1 MASLDEKISELNSLT
16 VAASADLIPLVDVDQ
31 VETKNIRKDRL
42 FSTPGPIGNWTPS
55 TGEFTELTVVLT
67 VNEIFDEDDMISDS
81 DTGLAT
87 QQSIKTYVDNST
99 GGATHNSLS
108 GLQGGDSTS
117 DEFYH
122 LTQSI
127 HDGLYS
133 ASPIIGLGAVGGMH
147 VEVDNTAGPQTVKI
161 GDGTS
166 TTEFKYSGTTMQ
178 IYNADGPTIQLKGE
192 AAGEKLLFS
201 GAANGS
207 ANTYYAGVLT
217 VQTQPDGMV
226 VYSST
231 GDLTRIGGENTESF
245 FRSITTSNSVKIQG
259 TNSAVA
265 VTDILVGDPDG
276 AAELYHAGTKVFETQ
291 AAGVSIADGTAAGC
305 DMFYASDVFFIRNL
319 EPGGNLTLQARRDD
333 NGANQTVFSGNP
345 DGDSSMYRDGS
356 IGITTT
362 TRGMQVNWADTP
374 SRNSTLAYD
383 AADEVLYFT
392 NNATS
397 GEVIIRAKNSV
408 DANTVMAD
416 FDPDGAA
423 SLYHAGVQALAT
435 NVRGIE
441 FGDGTDLITMHYY
454 TGTLQIKNSN
464 HGGGIEIAGEK
475 TAGTHTV
482 LFSADPDAQTQLYYA
497 GSSALST
504 QSLGVTVKNSS
515 TYQTV
520 KVQCGSGW
528 AQLAADEN
536 GATIEL
542 KSKDSGGVWVELVH
556 GDPDGAVEL
565 YNAGVKTFSTL
576 ITGSLAGISIYDINE
591 VQRGQIYTTTGGL
604 VTYRTTTNGGDWEL
618 RQQPT
623 AGGQVQMIF
632 SDPDAGVSLSYAGVK
647 VFETT
652 ANGITI
658 PDLGGGTGLD
668 LRTDQTGHV
677 EINATSN
684 SDYIQIGGLSSGAAA
699 RTMARF
705 YPDAGVHLYNDGSE
719 RFRTYSGGGYFTG
732 TAGLYYVNLSTAGR
746 LQLLTSGQGV
756 QTEIQGTPTGG
767 GTNMMV
773 ICDPDGPVDLYYAG
787 TKILNTATK
796 GITVGDGT
804 DTFDMQYITTTGNFV
819 FDNQNHG
826 GAVIFRG
833 ENNAG
838 DQKDLAQFDPDGAAE
853 LYYAGTKVFETDSTG
868 VIVTGDIYCDD
879 LYASGDTIHIG
890 NDQIKSTDAE
900 LQFVSSTTSDRI
912 LKFREGGGGWSLVN
926 DLNAKGIDIVVKN
939 ADVEY
944 TAIAIEG
951 GTQGRTQLKRSNQ
964 NSVTSIIGGLAFG
977 NLGGGSEIYNSGT
990 NLVLDNSN
998 HAGKIVLQAEDTG
1011 GTTRVMIDTDPD
1023 GAAELYYAG
1032 TKVFETDST
1041 GVIVTGYIQ
1050 LESGASVNEIL
1061 TDGTLAGGSATAL
1074 VTESAVKTYVDTQ
1087 VSGGV
1092 ITGQEALVNGDSTA
1106 TIVFVSSESDTN
1118 YSIAYSL
1125 VNTIDITPS
1134 IYASIVTEKTVDG
1147 FIVTFSGTLD
1157 SANYILDW
1165 LITR

>member
-201 GAANGS
+201 GSANGS
-207 ANTYYAGVLT
+207 ANAYYAGVLS

-423 SLYHAGVQALAT
+423 
-435 NVRGIE
+435 
-441 FGDGTDLITMHYY
+441 
-454 TGTLQIKNSN
+454 
-464 HGGGIEIAGEK
+464 
-475 TAGTHTV
+475 
-482 LFSADPDAQTQLYYA
+482 
-497 GSSALST
+497 
-504 QSLGVTVKNSS
+504 
-515 TYQTV
+515 
-520 KVQCGSGW
+520 
-528 AQLAADEN
+528 
-536 GATIEL
+536 
-542 KSKDSGGVWVELVH
+542 
-556 GDPDGAVEL
+556 EL

-868 VIVTGDIYCDD
+868 VIVTG
-879 LYASGDTIHIG
+879 
-890 NDQIKSTDAE
+890 
-900 LQFVSSTTSDRI
+900 
-912 LKFREGGGGWSLVN
+912 
-926 DLNAKGIDIVVKN
+926 
-939 ADVEY
+939 
-944 TAIAIEG
+944 
-951 GTQGRTQLKRSNQ
+951 
-964 NSVTSIIGGLAFG
+964 
-977 NLGGGSEIYNSGT
+977 
-990 NLVLDNSN
+990 
-998 HAGKIVLQAEDTG
+998 
-1011 GTTRVMIDTDPD
+1011 
-1023 GAAELYYAG
+1023 
-1032 TKVFETDST
+1032 
-1041 GVIVTGYIQ
+1041 YIQ